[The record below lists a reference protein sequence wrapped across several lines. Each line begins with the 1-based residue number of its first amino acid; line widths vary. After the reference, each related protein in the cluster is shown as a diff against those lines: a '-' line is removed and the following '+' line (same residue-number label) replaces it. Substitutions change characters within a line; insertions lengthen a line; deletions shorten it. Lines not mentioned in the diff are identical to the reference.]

1 MATLVNRFIYSVYRK
16 YNRVTMQLEWI
27 LAQKCTNLKFNKI
40 ANTLFLISMKL
51 FNFSPLNEPQTCY
64 LFRM

>member
-1 MATLVNRFIYSVYRK
+1 
-16 YNRVTMQLEWI
+16 MQLEWI